1 MIFRHPS
8 SAFFINLLL
17 SAIASAFKFFASR
30 IAGIYRFH
38 LRSVGGNGN
47 FLGGA
52 SFCVVVFTFFYV
64 ADQVFHGGTS
74 FWFMI
79 DCFVS
84 ITEKFFFIL
93 IFFAPKSKG
102 WKEKSVGKNMKYR

>member
-93 IFFAPKSKG
+93 IFLRRK
-102 WKEKSVGKNMKYR
+102 VGDGKKNRWGKI